1 MRKIFMSM
9 AAIAAMVGC
18 AKEAPIANLETKEA
32 ISIVASIDLSE
43 TRVTVEGE
51 KFTDVKWEQGDNV
64 TLSSAAGASATLT
77 ATAAGN
83 ENVRFEGEGTFAA
96 DTDTYYAIYPA
107 TAIEAG
113 VATFDLTT
121 QSGSD
126 VAILAAK
133 AENVAKGSIPM
144 TFQPINSLLHVAVS
158 GVETLAKAEFM
169 AYDGASVASG
179 FSYDFANDTTT
190 STGSTTTLEVS
201 NPATA
206 GFFFSLP
213 ADLDMAN
220 GYVVRLTDGSGNV
233 CSKAYNGKTFARGTT
248 TRVDIAWSTPSVTLG
263 AKTSYS
269 YYLLNQPA
277 TANSC
282 ANNVIYFTG
291 DCATTY
297 AGIQSAFISEVGF
310 VVDGTTYSSNDGAV
324 TWNKS
329 SKSFSMSNL
338 TVANGS
344 HNVKAYIVTKE
355 HGTIESESTLYIT
368 GLPYTLNVSANDGSW
383 TESGYVTWNTS
394 NSVRIGYNVGSIGNW
409 ANGSTTITKSDF
421 SLPANVNV
429 IVDGSFMSVGTGELR
444 YVFGRP
450 ADSRNNTTFTLSI
463 SGSGVHSYT
472 TTNGN
477 EQQTH
482 SCSNKTAVMSSS
494 NASIE
499 LHNSYSTA
507 SAASYVYS
515 LFVGYGNK

>member
-1 MRKIFMSM
+1 MSM

-169 AYDGASVASG
+169 AYDGASIASG

-190 STGSTTTLEVS
+190 STGSTATLEVS

-263 AKTSYS
+263 KPMTSYS
-269 YYLLNQPA
+269 YYVDGQA
-277 TANSC
+277 STANGC
-282 ANNVIYFTG
+282 ANNVIYFPN
-291 DCATTY
+291 ASSY
-297 AGIQSAFISEVGF
+297 ANVQNAMVAEVG
-310 VVDGTTYSSNDGAV
+310 VIVDGTPYTATID
-324 TWNKS
+324 TTT
-329 SKSFSMSNL
+329 KSFTVSNV
-338 TVANGS
+338 TVTSWGAKS
-344 HNVKAYIVTKE
+344 VEAYIKTKDGE
-355 HGTIESESTLYIT
+355 TYKSAAQTVYIT
-368 GLPYTLNVSANDGSW
+368 GLPYVATPSEALGWTGASWNVKWSDGSVQL
-383 TESGYVTWNTS
+383 GGV
-394 NSVRIGYNVGSIGNW
+394 
-409 ANGSTTITKSDF
+409 A
-421 SLPANVNV
+421 
-429 IVDGSFMSVGTGELR
+429 GTGEAS
-444 YVFGRP
+444 VSSSQFSGIP
-450 ADSRNNTTFTLSI
+450 ATINTTFKVDTYI
-463 SGSGVHSYT
+463 AAYYYDGIFVKTWRT
-472 TTNGN
+472 TTFKLFSDDNLIISQDSGEQGGKDFYLSGNGTMTN
-477 EQQTH
+477 NSQIKLQSTY
-482 SCSNKTAVMSSS
+482 
-494 NASIE
+494 E
-499 LHNSYSTA
+499 LA
-507 SAASYVYS
+507 GPYVLVRNIQILYR
-515 LFVGYGNK
+515 